1 MVPFSLPFSLS
12 LSLLWLFLLPPPAG
26 VPIFFFSLPFL
37 LPGPLSLLFPRPRMA
52 LPHLRASL
60 DSPRKHTFSAFPA
73 NFMANFRHRHVR
85 REYHI
90 VVLGAGGVG
99 KSCLTGKSLAGFIQ
113 SLFWCLLFALTARP
127 AQFVQNIWIESYDP
141 TIEDSYRKVLAV
153 DVSVSLF
160 SYSPTS
166 EYPLIFFPY
175 IGTAMSSRNLGRNNS
190 VSLITS
196 NLPDSIPGHPQ
207 TNKLNYS
214 RHEQLATHKAHPFSR
229 ELYMKQGEGFLLVF
243 SITSMSSLNELQELR
258 EQIIRIKDDE
268 KVPIVIVGN
277 KSDLEEDRAV
287 SRSRAF
293 ALSQQWGNAPYYE
306 TSARRRA
313 NVDEAFI
320 DLCRQIIRKD
330 IRSNKDRDRDYGGS
344 RKKEASGAADKRR
357 NRRRTK
363 MKTDCD
369 SSVRPLF
376 CLVRLNYT
384 PSASLVCSLVCCL
397 IFSFGYLIYLLF
409 SFFLFFTSLKIYL
422 LPPSSSFNLI
432 LILLPYYTPLHTAPS
447 FRDIHITVSIN
458 KPPPTPS
465 EKFPFCYIS
474 FPSASLDIIPTFA
487 PPSLPPSLH
496 PRLFSPLSRWKNEK
510 ERREQEQRERP
521 SFFITI

>member
-1 MVPFSLPFSLS
+1 
-12 LSLLWLFLLPPPAG
+12 
-26 VPIFFFSLPFL
+26 
-37 LPGPLSLLFPRPRMA
+37 MA
-52 LPHLRASL
+52 LPYLRASL
-60 DSPRKHTFSAFPA
+60 DSPRKHSFSAFPA

-99 KSCLTGKSLAGFIQ
+99 KSCLT
-113 SLFWCLLFALTARP
+113 

-141 TIEDSYRKVLAV
+141 TIERFLQKGLTV
-153 DVSVSLF
+153 DIG
-160 SYSPTS
+160 YSWD
-166 EYPLIFFPY
+166 
-175 IGTAMSSRNLGRNNS
+175 GT
-190 VSLITS
+190 V
-196 NLPDSIPGHPQ
+196 Q
-207 TNKLNYS
+207 
-214 RHEQLATHKAHPFSR
+214 

-330 IRSNKDRDRDYGGS
+330 IRTNKDRDRDYGGS

-363 MKTDCD
+363 MKTDC
-369 SSVRPLF
+369 V
-376 CLVRLNYT
+376 
-384 PSASLVCSLVCCL
+384 
-397 IFSFGYLIYLLF
+397 
-409 SFFLFFTSLKIYL
+409 
-422 LPPSSSFNLI
+422 I
-432 LILLPYYTPLHTAPS
+432 L
-447 FRDIHITVSIN
+447 
-458 KPPPTPS
+458 
-465 EKFPFCYIS
+465 
-474 FPSASLDIIPTFA
+474 
-487 PPSLPPSLH
+487 
-496 PRLFSPLSRWKNEK
+496 
-510 ERREQEQRERP
+510 
-521 SFFITI
+521 